1 VGLCSFLLIGFW
13 FYRLD
18 EFGIAAN
25 ANAARKAFVTN
36 RVGDFAVILALIL
49 LFWAF
54 GSLEFDQV
62 FQQAEELF
70 SHGNAVQIF
79 GMSVT
84 VTGLLTAVTALF
96 LIGAAGKS
104 AQIPLYVWLPDAM
117 AGPTPVSALIHAA
130 TMVTSGIYLMVRS
143 NVLLEIAREGARMG
157 DSASLI
163 FGVVSSPDL
172 IAYTGAATALL
183 AGLIA
188 FTQFDIKKVLAY
200 STVSQLGFMIAAA
213 GMGAYV
219 AAMFHLIMHAFFKA
233 LLFLGSGSVIHG
245 MEHGHHHAEEH
256 AAGHHGH
263 HPPKHGENLPDV
275 VPEKTHHP
283 DEVLRFN
290 PQDMR
295 NMGGLATRMRTTFY
309 VYLIGALALAGL
321 PILAGFWSKDEILL
335 HANQNNWPIY
345 VMLTVAAVFT
355 AFYVGRQLNMVF
367 FGQSRTEAASH
378 ASESPAI
385 MTIPL
390 MILAGLSIL
399 GGFLNLPYLSAA
411 AAAANKNH
419 PEGVFLMLEGWLE
432 HSIAA
437 FQLSKAGLVHLPH
450 IEPLALD
457 WGVAGISTVLA
468 LASLGLAMFV
478 VYARRPR
485 QVDEPDPLTR
495 VPPIWWFRVLPL
507 DTLYMRGVVPL
518 FNRVATFLAVVID
531 WAFWHDFVHDT
542 VIRDGFIAAA
552 RFTSQ
557 IVDLRGVDGILVNGT
572 ARLAS
577 RLSELLRTTQTGFV
591 RSYALAVLLGV
602 VFILAYFVFMAG

>member
-1 VGLCSFLLIGFW
+1 
-13 FYRLD
+13 
-18 EFGIAAN
+18 
-25 ANAARKAFVTN
+25 
-36 RVGDFAVILALIL
+36 VI
-49 LFWAF
+49 
-54 GSLEFDQV
+54 
-62 FQQAEELF
+62 
-70 SHGNAVQIF
+70 
-79 GMSVT
+79 
-84 VTGLLTAVTALF
+84 
-96 LIGAAGKS
+96 
-104 AQIPLYVWLPDAM
+104 
-117 AGPTPVSALIHAA
+117 
-130 TMVTSGIYLMVRS
+130 
-143 NVLLEIAREGARMG
+143 
-157 DSASLI
+157 
-163 FGVVSSPDL
+163 SSPDL
-172 IAYTGAATALL
+172 IAYTGAATAVL

-219 AAMFHLIMHAFFKA
+219 AAMFHLITHAFFKA

-245 MEHGHHHAEEH
+245 MEHGHHHVEEH
-256 AAGHHGH
+256 GRHGH
-263 HPPKHGENLPDV
+263 RAPKPGKNSPHV
-275 VPEKTHHP
+275 VPEKKHHP

-295 NMGGLATRMRTTFY
+295 NMGGLATKMRTTFY
-309 VYLIGALALAGL
+309 VYMIGAIALAGL
-321 PILAGFWSKDEILL
+321 PIFAGFWSKDEILL
-335 HANQNNWPIY
+335 HANQNNLPIY

-355 AFYVGRQLNMVF
+355 AFYMGRQLRMVF
-367 FGQSRTEAASH
+367 FGQPRTEAASH

-390 MILAGLSIL
+390 MVLAGLSIL

-411 AAAANKNH
+411 AAEAHHNH
-419 PEGVFLMLEGWLE
+419 PEGVYLMLEAWLE

-437 FQLSKAGLVHLPH
+437 FHLSEAGLVHLPH

-457 WGVAGISTVLA
+457 WGVAGISTLLA

-485 QVDEPDPLTR
+485 KVDEPDPLVR
-495 VPPIWWFRVLPL
+495 VPFIWWFRILPF

-518 FNRVATFLAVVID
+518 FNRMAAFLAYVVD

-542 VIRDGFIAAA
+542 VIRDGFIGLA

-557 IVDLRGVDGILVNGT
+557 VVDLRGLDGTLVNGS

-577 RLSELLRTTQTGFV
+577 RLAELIRTTQTGFV